1 MALVRHDHYFDVP
14 DVWRRLFAREIH
26 EGWLPVEEFVEDN
39 TLVLRAELPSIDP
52 NKDVELTVVD
62 NVLTIAAHREDRK
75 EDKKKDSYRSE
86 FQYGS
91 FVRSLPLPVG
101 TKAADI
107 KASYKDGV
115 LEVRVP
121 VSEASAPDVTRVPV
135 TRS

>member
-1 MALVRHDHYFDVP
+1 MVLVKRDHYFDVP
-14 DVWRRLFAREIH
+14 NVWRRLLAVDTDN
-26 EGWLPVEEFVEDN
+26 GWLPVEEFVEDN
-39 TLVLRAELPSIDP
+39 ALVLRAEMPGIDP
-52 NKDVELTVVD
+52 DKDVDLTIAD
-62 NVLTIAAHREDRK
+62 NMLTIAAHREDKK
-75 EDKKKDSYRSE
+75 EDKKKDSYHSE
-86 FQYGS
+86 FRYGS

-121 VSEASAPDVTRVPV
+121 VSETSATDVTRVPV